1 MSTVIAALAGGFFVL
16 LNSHGKPHVV
26 YECIFLCPQA
36 CTRQGACR
44 HSGKKF
50 LLGKAIKPR
59 LYAFDG
65 SHTTRGGSYTDLSPP
80 KQKETNSTKKLWTYH
95 LKAAF
100 FLLTPILSIF
110 FGVKKGEASTK
121 KLPLLLE
128 FWSGKRVSNSR
139 PQPWQGCALPT
150 ELFPH

>member
-100 FLLTPILSIF
+100 FY
-110 FGVKKGEASTK
+110 
-121 KLPLLLE
+121 
-128 FWSGKRVSNSR
+128 
-139 PQPWQGCALPT
+139 
-150 ELFPH
+150 